1 MLWPPYVLLSHS
13 TNSTLHCYYSYWKN
27 QSSFIET
34 WIIRGKYSIHAYRK
48 LSLLFFLL
56 AHSYFYLALSLFFL
70 KNVLS
75 PSCSVYL
82 LVMNSRS
89 FCGKQKALLCFWNMF
104 CVVQPL
110 EKCIAPCFLS
120 ERWRLFHCLLTHVVS
135 DKKLTDIRNCSFLF
149 IVTYSFS
156 GCF

>member
-1 MLWPPYVLLSHS
+1 MTAICFTFPQYKLHTTLLLLLLKES
-13 TNSTLHCYYSYWKN
+13 
-27 QSSFIET
+27 
-34 WIIRGKYSIHAYRK
+34 IIFYRDLNNK
-48 LSLLFFLL
+48 GEIQYTRIQEVITFFFLL
-56 AHSYFYLALSLFFL
+56 VHSYFYLALSLFFL

-89 FCGKQKALLCFWNMF
+89 FGGKQKALLCFWNMF